1 MRRFLR
7 RFRQLVLVSGA
18 AVAMTFIAWPRQL
31 DAYAALWSDV
41 VAVRLGA
48 AVTGLA
54 VAVLAV
60 LALALEL
67 RRSRRDLD
75 RVRRSLT
82 ELTEFSYRPAPW
94 GSRAAR

>member
-18 AVAMTFIAWPRQL
+18 AVAVTFIAWPRQL

-54 VAVLAV
+54 VAV

>member
-1 MRRFLR
+1 MRRFLL
-7 RFRQLVLVSGA
+7 LVF
-18 AVAMTFIAWPRQL
+18 VACTALSVVFSLWPRQL

-54 VAVLAV
+54 VAVLVV

-75 RVRRSLT
+75 RIRRSLT
-82 ELTEFSYRPAPW
+82 
-94 GSRAAR
+94 